1 MNIRQIAGTTVTAAL
16 VLIALDS
23 GFVGIAFPDSNVNSR
38 HLSYPSARR
47 GDQVDDYHGIKV
59 ADPYRWMEDVDSP
72 ETHAWVEAEAKLAS
86 DYLKAIPGRD
96 RIAQRLKEIW
106 NFERWGAP
114 EKHGGEWFYS
124 HNDGL
129 QNQSVLFTTTNPEQ
143 TARILL
149 DPNGLAKDGTIAL
162 RAAGYSNDGRLM
174 AYGLSEAG
182 SDWETWRVR
191 DVASGKDMPDEI
203 HWAKFTTA
211 SWRKDASGFY
221 YSGYPATDAGQSLKA
236 RNQFHTVFFHKVG
249 TAQAQDSKVYT
260 RTGEPDWFVGAQVTD
275 DGRYLVV
282 TANHGTDVRNT
293 LSAAD
298 LAADAAVKP
307 VIAEPRANYT
317 FIGNIGSTL
326 YVLTDDDAPRYR
338 VVAIELGHPGQ
349 EHWRDVVAESADTLD
364 SATLVGHQIIALY
377 LHDAHSVVRR
387 FSPTGKSLG
396 DVALP
401 GLGTASGFAG
411 RIDDAVT
418 YYAYTDYTTPA
429 SIYRL
434 DLKTGST
441 ALWRG
446 PVLSGFKSGAYE
458 TKQVFYKSKDGTR
471 VPMFVTARRGLNLDG
486 SHPTILYGYGGFND
500 SLQPAFSP
508 AVAAW
513 LELGGV
519 YAAANLRGG
528 GEYGRAWHE
537 QGMKTHKQNVFDDF
551 IAAAEYLIANRWT
564 SRERLAING
573 ASNGGLLIGAVEEQ
587 RPDLFAAAVAQVG
600 VMDMLRFRE
609 FTVGKAWESDY
620 GSVDNEDE
628 LRALMA
634 YSPYYNVRPNV
645 VYPTTLILTA
655 DHDDR
660 VFPAHSFKFAAAM
673 QNSDPHGNP
682 ILIRIDLRAG
692 HGSGKPVAKRV
703 EEAAD
708 IYSFVLNA
716 MGLAKQSA
724 E

>member
-1 MNIRQIAGTTVTAAL
+1 MST
-16 VLIALDS
+16 
-23 GFVGIAFPDSNVNSR
+23 R
-38 HLSYPSARR
+38 HLNYPSARR
-47 GDQVDDYHGIKV
+47 GDQVDDYHGVKV
-59 ADPYRWMEDVDSP
+59 ADPYRWMEDVDSA
-72 ETHAWVEAEAKLAS
+72 ETRAWVEAEANLTSNYLA
-86 DYLKAIPGRD
+86 AIPGRD

-114 EKHGGEWFYS
+114 QKHGGGWFYT

-129 QNQSVLFTTTNPEQ
+129 QNQSVLFTTTNPELP
-143 TARILL
+143 ARVLL
-149 DPNGLAKDGTIAL
+149 DPNGLAKDGTVAL
-162 RAAGYSNDGRLM
+162 KAAGYSNDGLLV

-182 SDWETWRVR
+182 SDWETWKVR
-191 DVASGKDMPDEI
+191 DVASGRDMPDEI

-211 SWRKDASGFY
+211 SWRKDEGFY
-221 YSGYPATDAGQSLKA
+221 YSGYAATDAGQSLKA
-236 RNQFHTVFFHKVG
+236 RNQFHTVFFHKLG
-249 TAQAQDSKVYT
+249 TAQAQDSKIYT
-260 RTGEPDWFVGAQVTD
+260 RTDEPDWYVGAQVTD
-275 DGRYLVV
+275 DGHYLVV
-282 TANHGTDVRNT
+282 TANHGTDVKNT
-293 LSAAD
+293 LLVAD

-307 VIAEPRANYT
+307 IIAEPRANYT

-338 VVAIELGHPGQ
+338 VVAINLRNPGRQ
-349 EHWRDVVAESADTLD
+349 HWRSVVAESVDTLD

-377 LHDAHSVVRR
+377 LHDAHSMVRR
-387 FSPTGKSLG
+387 FSPTGGSLG

-418 YYAYTDYTTPA
+418 YYSYADYTTPA
-429 SIYRL
+429 SVYRL
-434 DLKTGST
+434 ELKTGKT
-441 ALWRG
+441 ALWRA
-446 PVLSGFKSGAYE
+446 PALSGFKQADHE

-471 VPMFVTARRGLNLDG
+471 VPMFVTARRGLALDG
-486 SHPTILYGYGGFND
+486 SHPTILYGYGGFSD

-508 AVAAW
+508 AVATW

-519 YAAANLRGG
+519 YAVANLRGG

-537 QGMKTHKQNVFDDF
+537 AGMKTHKQNVFDDF
-551 IAAAEYLIANRWT
+551 IAAGEYLIANRWT
-564 SRERLAING
+564 SRERLAIHG

-587 RPDLFAAAVAQVG
+587 RPELFAAAVAQVG

-609 FTVGKAWESDY
+609 FTVGKGWESDY

-628 LRALMA
+628 FKALLA
-634 YSPYYNVRPNV
+634 YSPYHNVRAEV
-645 VYPTTLILTA
+645 AYPPTLVLTS

-673 QNSDPHGNP
+673 QNADPNGNP

-692 HGSGKPVAKRV
+692 HGGGKPVAKMV
-703 EEAAD
+703 EEWAD

-716 MGLAKQSA
+716 MGLAK
-724 E
+724 